1 MDESKEK
8 LDKKL
13 AVDIILGIF
22 GRIENEQIRKN
33 LRKKIEDIVSDST
46 TNRSETK

>member
-13 AVDIILGIF
+13 AVDIILGTF
-22 GRIENEQIRKN
+22 GAIGNEQIRKN
-33 LRKKIEDIVSDST
+33 LREKIKEIVSDLMPI
-46 TNRSETK
+46 RSETK